1 MTFGAIIALA
11 LLFVVVEMTVTFL
24 AARRL
29 NNYGIV
35 DAVWSAGFSGLAILY
50 YLTAPRVAVSSGPI
64 RDEVLT
70 TLAVLWSLRL
80 GIHLAI
86 RVWRHHPVE
95 DVRYARLREL
105 WGERTPRR
113 MWGFFQVQGV
123 LQAILSMPFLL
134 VCLNVGTPEP
144 SWAGLS
150 PLEWTG
156 AILWL
161 VALGGESIADLQ
173 LSRFRNN
180 PANRGRVCQDG
191 LWHWSRHPNYFF
203 EWLIWVAWAVFAWD
217 SPLGCLSLIC
227 PILMWHFLVNVT
239 GIPMTEELSV
249 RSKGDAYREYQ
260 RTTSAFV
267 PWFRK
272 SPRTP

>member
-1 MTFGAIIALA
+1 MTLGAVIGLA
-11 LLFVVVEMTVTFL
+11 LLFVVAEMALTF
-24 AARRL
+24 AVARRL
-29 NNYGIV
+29 DNFGIV
-35 DAVWSAGFSGLAILY
+35 DVVWSAGFSGLALLY
-50 YLTAPRVAVSSGPI
+50 HGTASRIPGRSGLV

-70 TLAVLWSLRL
+70 TLAVLWSVRL
-80 GIHLAI
+80 GLHLAV

-105 WGERTPRR
+105 WGERTPWR
-113 MWGFFQVQGV
+113 MFGFFQVQGI

-134 VCLNVGTPEP
+134 VCRNGETPIP
-144 SWAGLS
+144 DWAGLS

-156 AILWL
+156 AALWL
-161 VALGGESIADLQ
+161 VALCGESVADLQ
-173 LSRFRNN
+173 LSRFRND
-180 PANRGRVCQDG
+180 PANRGRVCEVG
-191 LWHWSRHPNYFF
+191 LWRWSRHPNYFF

-249 RSKGDAYREYQ
+249 RSKGDAYLEYQ
-260 RTTSAFV
+260 RTTSAFI

-272 SPRTP
+272 SPRIP

>member
-1 MTFGAIIALA
+1 MTLGSIIALA
-11 LLFVVVEMTVTFL
+11 LLFVAVEMALTF
-24 AARRL
+24 AVARRL
-29 NNYGIV
+29 NNFGIV
-35 DAVWSAGFSGLAILY
+35 DVVWSAGFSGLAILY
-50 YLTAPRVAVSSGPI
+50 YLTAPQVAAPSGLI

-70 TLAVLWSLRL
+70 SLAVLWSLRL
-80 GIHLAI
+80 GFHLAV
-86 RVWRHHPVE
+86 RVWKHHPVE

-105 WGERTPRR
+105 WGDRTPRR
-113 MWGFFQVQGV
+113 MFGFFQVQGV

-134 VCLNVGTPEP
+134 VCLNGEAPNP

-150 PLEWTG
+150 PLEWSG
-156 AILWL
+156 AALWL
-161 VALGGESIADLQ
+161 VALCGESIADLQ
-173 LSRFRNN
+173 LSRFRND
-180 PANRGRVCQDG
+180 PANRGRVCQVG
-191 LWHWSRHPNYFF
+191 LWYWSRHPNYFF

-260 RTTSAFV
+260 RTTSAFI

>member
-1 MTFGAIIALA
+1 MIGAVIALA
-11 LLFVVVEMTVTFL
+11 LLFVAVEMALTFL
-24 AARRL
+24 VARRL

-35 DAVWSAGFSGLAILY
+35 DVVWSAGFSGLAVLY
-50 YLTAPRVAVSSGPI
+50 YLATPRVAASDGI
-64 RDEVLT
+64 RYEVITL
-70 TLAVLWSLRL
+70 LAVLWSLRL
-80 GIHLAI
+80 GLHLAV
-86 RVWRHHPVE
+86 RVSKHHPVE

-105 WGERTPRR
+105 WGARTAWK
-113 MWGFFQVQGV
+113 MFGFFQLQGV
-123 LQAILSMPFLL
+123 LQAVLSMPFLL
-134 VCLNVGTPEP
+134 VCLNTGAPEP

-150 PLEWTG
+150 PLEWAG
-156 AILWL
+156 AALWL
-161 VALGGESIADLQ
+161 VALCGESIADLQ

-180 PANRGRVCQDG
+180 PANRGQVCQVG
-191 LWHWSRHPNYFF
+191 LWRWSRHPNYFF

-227 PILMWHFLVNVT
+227 PVLMWHFLVNVT

-260 RTTSAFV
+260 RTTSAFI

-272 SPRTP
+272 PLRSP